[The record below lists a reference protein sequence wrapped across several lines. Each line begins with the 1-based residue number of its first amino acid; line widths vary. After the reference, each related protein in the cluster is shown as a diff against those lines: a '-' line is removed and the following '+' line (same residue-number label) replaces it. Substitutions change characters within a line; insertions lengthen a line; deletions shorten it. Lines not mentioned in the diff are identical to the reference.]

1 VQGYDAVAMGQPIA
15 VIEKPSSRR
24 GIVRFETNRALTG
37 MGHERYR
44 ADQDVWGTRPPDE
57 LARRLF
63 ARGGVAGVH
72 VNGNIVTI
80 DLEKGWTSDGLK
92 EIVES
97 LYIYYPPGAE
107 EGDVADA
114 VAAGSESADVADA
127 TVATVP
133 TDAEGAEHAE
143 SVVDPGATHDPAG
156 PAPADAEVI
165 EAPEAPGA
173 TEADPA
179 LATDAGDAAPEPDAS
194 ADPGAA
200 VADPALA
207 EDRASDDDEP
217 DNDTSIADA
226 ARARSAAGSAPL
238 PGNQSGPDD
247 DPAASAP
254 I

>member
-1 VQGYDAVAMGQPIA
+1 MPDAMGQPIA

-44 ADQDVWGTRPPDE
+44 VGDDVWGTRPPDE

-63 ARGGVAGVH
+63 AHGGVIAVH

-156 PAPADAEVI
+156 PAAADAEVV
-165 EAPEAPGA
+165 EAPDVAAA
-173 TEADPA
+173 TA
-179 LATDAGDAAPEPDAS
+179 
-194 ADPGAA
+194 
-200 VADPALA
+200 ADPALA
-207 EDRASDDDEP
+207 EDHASAAGDDEP

-226 ARARSAAGSAPL
+226 ARARSAAGLAPL
-238 PGNQSGPDD
+238 PGNLSGPDD